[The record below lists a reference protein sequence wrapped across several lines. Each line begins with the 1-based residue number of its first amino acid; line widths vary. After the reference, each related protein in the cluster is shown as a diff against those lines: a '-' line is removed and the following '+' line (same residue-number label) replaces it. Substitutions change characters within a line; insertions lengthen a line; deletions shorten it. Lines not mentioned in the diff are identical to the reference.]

1 MVVVIK
7 VPCISV
13 WVYECLFFC
22 MEKKDFYIE
31 EKLLRLLLLHHSGH
45 PVSSVQF
52 TYDGTENE
60 TCNEHPW
67 AHRGFLYGCH
77 RSDPFSIRHKGFP
90 LCCIIIVL
98 YPISNSSFKLK

>member
-13 WVYECLFFC
+13 WVYECLFFFHR
-22 MEKKDFYIE
+22 EKDFYIE

-52 TYDGTENE
+52 AYDGTENE
-60 TCNEHPW
+60 MCNEHSW
-67 AHRGFLYGCH
+67 GSRTGVVEVVLFLLDIMVFL
-77 RSDPFSIRHKGFP
+77 SA
-90 LCCIIIVL
+90 
-98 YPISNSSFKLK
+98 